1 LKTCYDRACELLA
14 RRPHFRSELQAKLER
29 RGYPPPDVEEALGRL
44 ERQGWLDDA
53 SAARG
58 LVASR
63 LAHGALGRARL
74 RAELERRGAA
84 PAAVTAALGEL
95 PEDDLAAAREATG
108 RWHGRTPEA
117 LARHLARKGFSRR
130 AIFAV
135 LKERPGAEA
144 AEADEA
150 PDEDTL

>member
-1 LKTCYDRACELLA
+1 LKPCYDRACELLA
-14 RRPHFRSELQAKLER
+14 LRPHFRRELEAKLQR
-29 RGYPPPDVEEALGRL
+29 RGYPPPEVEEALGRL
-44 ERQGWLDDA
+44 ARQGWLDDA
-53 SAARG
+53 AAARG

-63 LAHGALGRARL
+63 LARGALGRARL

-95 PEDDLAAAREATG
+95 PEDDLAAAREAAE
-108 RWHGRTPEA
+108 RWRGRTPEA

-135 LKERPGAEA
+135 LKERPGAETVE
-144 AEADEA
+144 AEEA
-150 PDEDTL
+150 PDDDTL